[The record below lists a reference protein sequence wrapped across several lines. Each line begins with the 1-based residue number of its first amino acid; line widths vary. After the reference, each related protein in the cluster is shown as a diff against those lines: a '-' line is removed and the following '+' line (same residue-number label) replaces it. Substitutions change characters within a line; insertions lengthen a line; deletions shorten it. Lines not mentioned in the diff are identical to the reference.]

1 MSKEI
6 ILRDFAKSKI
16 GHGGIS
22 NKNRPLYLIKISCTK
37 GKWPTSRSAL
47 ISQSEEQKIR
57 TVKVVNL
64 FFYGKT
70 VIKESLTMN

>member
-37 GKWPTSRSAL
+37 GK
-47 ISQSEEQKIR
+47 
-57 TVKVVNL
+57 
-64 FFYGKT
+64 
-70 VIKESLTMN
+70 